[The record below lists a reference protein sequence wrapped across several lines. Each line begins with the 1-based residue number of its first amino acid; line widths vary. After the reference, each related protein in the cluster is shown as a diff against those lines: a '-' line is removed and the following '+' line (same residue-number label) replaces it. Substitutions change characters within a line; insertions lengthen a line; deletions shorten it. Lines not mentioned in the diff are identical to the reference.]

1 MTLGVGRSPA
11 VVAVLQLLPRSRW
24 GWYFLRMKKLIAIV
38 GLLLAGCGAPGL
50 GEECDTS
57 NSTEDCDEGLVCTKE
72 ATATVCRILCDDA
85 SVVCPQGT
93 TCSGISGG
101 SHKSCQP

>member
-1 MTLGVGRSPA
+1 MKLVL
-11 VVAVLQLLPRSRW
+11 VMCLLVA
-24 GWYFLRMKKLIAIV
+24 A
-38 GLLLAGCGAPGL
+38 CAPGE

-57 NSTEDCDEGLVCTKE
+57 NSTDDCDDGLVCTKE

-85 SVVCPQGT
+85 SVTCPDGT
-93 TCSGISGG
+93 TCTGISGG